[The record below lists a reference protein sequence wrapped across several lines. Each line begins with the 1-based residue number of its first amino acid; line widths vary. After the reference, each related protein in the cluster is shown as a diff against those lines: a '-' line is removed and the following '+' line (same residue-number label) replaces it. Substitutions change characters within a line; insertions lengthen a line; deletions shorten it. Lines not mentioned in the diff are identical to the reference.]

1 MKPYKNVIIGALIFM
16 SFPVFIFL
24 FGEMEY
30 RLGKEWMEAGARRE
44 AFTAFYSVG
53 GFILFLVGSYLVSS
67 IIVNGFEKEET
78 K

>member
-44 AFTAFYSVG
+44 ALTCFYSVG
-53 GFILFLVGSYLVSS
+53 GVTLFVAGAFLLMG
-67 IIVNGFEKEET
+67 IVDVFNQEEKE
-78 K
+78 